1 MKLYIY
7 AGIAVALMAFSYWAY
22 GQVYDAGYDAA
33 VVKMQEEAILRQ
45 NEAIEAARAEWE
57 LTAAAAE
64 REIVIEERIVE
75 VIREVEREIPTVVER
90 IVEVTPECADLGPEF
105 LGVFNAAIS
114 ASNNRA
120 DTSTG
125 SATEPDGTL

>member
-1 MKLYIY
+1 MKIY
-7 AGIAVALMAFSYWAY
+7 AYVAVVLALIGFSYWAH
-22 GQVYDAGYDAA
+22 GKIYDSGYTDAVA
-33 VVKMQEEAILRQ
+33 EMQEQAIERQ

-90 IVEVTPECADLGPEF
+90 IVEVTPECADLGPDF